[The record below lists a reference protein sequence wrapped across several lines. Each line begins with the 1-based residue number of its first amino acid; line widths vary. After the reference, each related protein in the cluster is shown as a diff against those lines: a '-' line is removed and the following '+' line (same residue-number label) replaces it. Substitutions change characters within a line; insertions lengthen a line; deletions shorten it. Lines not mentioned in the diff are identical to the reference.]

1 MARQD
6 IAGLLTGISSTQQP
20 VQPIPGTPGFRGQFG
35 AARAQGLGAGLG
47 RMMRG
52 GEPSTQE
59 RIQGSMFELNSPTD
73 KAGVAKTTQQQILDL
88 TKLAQVQQMQG
99 NPAGAAQTAAQ
110 VQQLKEQI
118 QKETQARAS
127 GTNRTSIAEQLK
139 NINNGKYNA
148 LAKAVINEQGSGRS
162 KALEKAL
169 EIIGREPT
177 KVQDAALVK
186 EYKFAV
192 TPAGGSFK
200 GNLED
205 WALLKKTKGP
215 TFNIGDK
222 TEAERLS
229 EKLKIQSE
237 MYEGTRAE
245 QEGARQKIT
254 TGQSIIKAVDDNVF
268 TGAFA
273 ETLTDFSQGLE
284 NIYTISGIAPPAKLQ
299 QTVLNAGTIKKA
311 GFDAMLPLIEAQGR
325 GFTDKDREHAKTVL
339 PGLSQSW
346 QYNELA
352 GTLSILEGNT
362 SIEKNKFARKRAMLD
377 DVTDAGGETLWT
389 QYLEDVPMS
398 KTVAAKRN
406 GLEYEKVQPLKDNED
421 LSQYWVKER
430 PKGFKINMQ
439 GEVVSKSMG
448 DIAEAASEYGYGSI
462 REFLADLSRQDLL
475 IDGVY

>member
-1 MARQD
+1 MAQPTD
-6 IAGLLTGISSTQQP
+6 LTGMLTAGLFEPTQK
-20 VQPIPGTPGFRGQFG
+20 PIPSSYR
-35 AARAQGLGAGLG
+35 
-47 RMMRG
+47 
-52 GEPSTQE
+52 ES
-59 RIQGSMFELNSPTD
+59 
-73 KAGVAKTTQQQILDL
+73 IL
-88 TKLAQVQQMQG
+88 
-99 NPAGAAQTAAQ
+99 GAAQQAGTGLRRGIGAMTGADTRTNPEMARKAMEGLDINNPAHQPKILQIVRKYAPEREAAMVAQ
-110 VQQLKEQI
+110 FAQQGRQRSLLDVSATSSKETRASVAKQLEQTHPSLANAIIKEQ
-118 QKETQARAS
+118 AS
-127 GTNRTSIAEQLK
+127 GK
-139 NINNGKYNA
+139 DNA
-148 LAKAVINEQGSGRS
+148 LQAGLKIIS
-162 KALEKAL
+162 EKT
-169 EIIGREPT
+169 T
-177 KVQDAALVK
+177 KVQDPALVK
-186 EYKFAV
+186 EYKYAV
-192 TPAGGSFK
+192 TPAGGSFE
-200 GNLED
+200 GDLED

-215 TFNIGDK
+215 TFNLGDK
-222 TEAERLS
+222 AEAERLS
-229 EKLKIQSE
+229 AKLGIQAE
-237 MYEGTRAE
+237 MYEGTRTE

-284 NIYTISGIAPPAKLQ
+284 NIYTISGIAPPVKLQ

-377 DVTDAGGETLWT
+377 DVTDAGGQTLWT

-398 KTVAAKRN
+398 KTVDAERN
-406 GLEYEKVQPLKDNED
+406 GLKYKKVQPLKDNED
-421 LSQYWVKER
+421 LSQYWVSAR
-430 PKGFKINMQ
+430 PTGFKINMQ

-462 REFLADLSRQDLL
+462 REFLADLSRQGLL

>member
-1 MARQD
+1 MAQPTDLTGMLTAGLFEPTQQALPSSLEQVSMRLAQQAGTGLRRGIGAMTGADTRTNPEMARKAMEGLD
-6 IAGLLTGISSTQQP
+6 INNPAHQPKILQIVRKYAPEREAAMVAQFAQQGRQRSLLDVSATSSKETRASVAKQLEQTHPSLANAIIKEQASGKDNALQAGLKIIS
-20 VQPIPGTPGFRGQFG
+20 
-35 AARAQGLGAGLG
+35 
-47 RMMRG
+47 
-52 GEPSTQE
+52 E
-59 RIQGSMFELNSPTD
+59 
-73 KAGVAKTTQQQILDL
+73 KT
-88 TKLAQVQQMQG
+88 
-99 NPAGAAQTAAQ
+99 
-110 VQQLKEQI
+110 
-118 QKETQARAS
+118 
-127 GTNRTSIAEQLK
+127 
-139 NINNGKYNA
+139 
-148 LAKAVINEQGSGRS
+148 
-162 KALEKAL
+162 
-169 EIIGREPT
+169 T
-177 KVQDAALVK
+177 KVQDPALVK
-186 EYKFAV
+186 EYKYAV
-192 TPAGGSFK
+192 TPAGGSFE
-200 GNLED
+200 GDLED

-215 TFNIGDK
+215 TFNLGDK
-222 TEAERLS
+222 AEAERLS
-229 EKLKIQSE
+229 AKLGIQAE
-237 MYEGTRAE
+237 MYEGTRTE

-284 NIYTISGIAPPAKLQ
+284 NIYTISGIAPPVKLQ

-377 DVTDAGGETLWT
+377 DVTDAGGQTLWT

-398 KTVAAKRN
+398 KTVDAERN
-406 GLEYEKVQPLKDNED
+406 GLKYKKVQPLKDNED
-421 LSQYWVKER
+421 LSQYWVSAR
-430 PKGFKINMQ
+430 PTGFKINMQ

-462 REFLADLSRQDLL
+462 REFLADLSRQGLL

>member
-1 MARQD
+1 MARD
-6 IAGLLTGISSTQQP
+6 IAGLLTGISSRQQP
-20 VQPIPGTPGFRGQFG
+20 VQQAVPGSPNFYGEFMAARGQG
-35 AARAQGLGAGLG
+35 LQQGLGRLA
-47 RMMRG
+47 RG
-52 GEPSTQE
+52 GAPSRQE
-59 RIQGSMFELNSPTD
+59 QIEGSMFQLSDPTT
-73 KAGVAKTTQQQILDL
+73 ATGEAKDTATRIADL
-88 TKLAQVQQMQG
+88 TKLAQVQQMRG
-99 NPAGAAQTAAQ
+99 NPAGAMQSLAQ
-110 VQQLKEQI
+110 VQQLQQQI

-127 GTNRTSIAEQLK
+127 GANRASIAEQLK
-139 NINNGKYNA
+139 NINNGQYDT

-169 EIIGREPT
+169 EIIGREPS
-177 KVQDAALVK
+177 KVQDPALVK
-186 EYKFAV
+186 EYKYAI
-192 TPAGGSFK
+192 TPAGGSFE
-200 GNLED
+200 GDLED
-205 WALLKKTKGP
+205 WALLKKAKGP

-222 TEAERLS
+222 AEAERLS
-229 EKLKIQSE
+229 AKLGIQAE
-237 MYEGTRAE
+237 MYEGTRTE

-284 NIYTISGIAPPAKLQ
+284 NIYTISGIAPPVKLQ

-377 DVTDAGGETLWT
+377 DVTDAGGQTLWT

-398 KTVAAKRN
+398 KTVDAERN
-406 GLEYEKVQPLKDNED
+406 GLKYKKVQPLKDNED
-421 LSQYWVKER
+421 LSQYWVSAR
-430 PKGFKINMQ
+430 PTGFKINMQ

-462 REFLADLSRQDLL
+462 REFLADLSRQGLL